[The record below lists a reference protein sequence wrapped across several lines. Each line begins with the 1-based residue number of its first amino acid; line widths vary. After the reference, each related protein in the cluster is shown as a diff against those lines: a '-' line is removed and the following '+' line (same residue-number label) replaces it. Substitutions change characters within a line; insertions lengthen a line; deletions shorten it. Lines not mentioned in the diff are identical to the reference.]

1 MIFYYAVIYVTLQ
14 LLLTTKV
21 ITTVANERCQSSPG
35 HHITRSSRTIKE
47 YFTLYDFT
55 SELRI
60 ENRRNKLEKA

>member
-1 MIFYYAVIYVTLQ
+1 